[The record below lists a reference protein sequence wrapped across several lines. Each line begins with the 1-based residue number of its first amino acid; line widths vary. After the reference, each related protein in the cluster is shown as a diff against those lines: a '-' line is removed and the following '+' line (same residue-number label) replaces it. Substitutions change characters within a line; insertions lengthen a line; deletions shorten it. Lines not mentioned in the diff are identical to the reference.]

1 MLDINLDDIDFN
13 FREKLVDEA
22 SIVAGNIL
30 NIHGMNTFD
39 SPLFRLQYEPD
50 HATMK
55 IINRQTG
62 ESMSSVRDGDGWIE
76 HETNAS
82 PDMLHQFL
90 QLQEHLEKQAREHQN
105 SEPGRQQ
112 ATR

>member
-30 NIHGMNTFD
+30 NIHGINTFD
-39 SPLFRLQYEPD
+39 SPQFRLQYEPD
-50 HATMK
+50 YATMK

-76 HETNAS
+76 NGTNAS
-82 PDMLHQFL
+82 PDLLHQFL
-90 QLQEHLEKQAREHQN
+90 QMQDRLEKDAREHRN
-105 SEPGRQQ
+105 YEL
-112 ATR
+112 

>member
-1 MLDINLDDIDFN
+1 MLDINLDDIDFS

-30 NIHGMNTFD
+30 NIHGINTFD
-39 SPLFRLQYEPD
+39 SPQFRLQYEPD
-50 HATMK
+50 HATLK

-62 ESMSSVRDGDGWIE
+62 ESMASIRDGDGWIE
-76 HETNAS
+76 NGTNAS
-82 PDMLHQFL
+82 PDLLHQFL
-90 QLQEHLEKQAREHQN
+90 QMQDRLEKEAREHQN
-105 SEPGRQQ
+105 SQQSRQQ

>member
-13 FREKLVDEA
+13 FREKLVDEV

-30 NIHGMNTFD
+30 NIHGLNTFD
-39 SPLFRLQYEPD
+39 SPQFRLQYEPD
-50 HATMK
+50 NATMK

-62 ESMSSVRDGDGWIE
+62 ESMTSVRDGDGWIE
-76 HETNAS
+76 NGSNVS

-90 QLQEHLEKQAREHQN
+90 QMQDRLENVAREHTN
-105 SEPGRQQ
+105 LERGQQ
-112 ATR
+112 QIIR